1 MSEDVGRVGVA
12 GLRSP
17 AVSYFAMLEHTT
29 LGIFVAAALALLLT
43 PGPAVLYIVAR
54 SVEQGRVAGL
64 VSVLGICT
72 GTLFHVAAAALGLT
86 ALLASSAPAFTL
98 VRYVGALYLI
108 AMGMQTLTS
117 RNGAPALVAGGSGGL
132 RRVFAQ
138 GAIVNLL
145 NPHTALF
152 CLAFLPQFVNP
163 ARGGVPF
170 QIAAFGLLF
179 VALSMITDS
188 GWAIA
193 AGTAGDWI
201 KTHPQFARGQRYVT
215 GGTLMGLG
223 AAAAFSGGKK

>member
-1 MSEDVGRVGVA
+1 
-12 GLRSP
+12 
-17 AVSYFAMLEHTT
+17 MLEHTT
-29 LGIFVAAALALLLT
+29 LGVFVAAALAMLLT
-43 PGPAVLYIVAR
+43 PGPAVLYIVTR

-86 ALLASSAPAFTL
+86 ALLVSSPSAFTL

-108 AMGMQTLTS
+108 GLGMQTLSKRDPSPSTVTIES
-117 RNGAPALVAGGSGGL
+117 ERL

-138 GAIVNLL
+138 GAIVNVL

-152 CLAFLPQFVNP
+152 CLAFLPQFVNTT
-163 ARGGVPF
+163 RGNVPL
-170 QIAAFGLLF
+170 QIAGLGLLF

-193 AGTAGDWI
+193 AGTAGQWI
-201 KTHPQFARGQRYVT
+201 KTHPQFARGQRYVA
-215 GGTLMGLG
+215 GSALIGLG
-223 AAAAFSGGKK
+223 AAAALSGNKK